1 MENDVVNRVAAV
13 VYRKENDGLRFLL
26 TQEASGYFTLPG
38 GGQEEYDVNIVATL
52 ERELMEE
59 LCISPLDYMVDRTD
73 HTIDFKYQ
81 KPTHPRFG
89 MRGRLHGFLVRVND
103 NVIPKAGDDIKS
115 VNWFSYEDALST
127 LEHQDNK
134 DMFLLVTKDLK

>member
-38 GGQEEYDVNIVATL
+38 GGQEEYDAGIIATL

-59 LCISPLDYMVDRTD
+59 LCLSPLNYMFDRTE
-73 HTIDFKYQ
+73 HTIDFKYE

-89 MRGRLHGFLVRVND
+89 MRGRLYGFLVRVND
-103 NVIPKAGDDIKS
+103 NVFPKAGDDIKS
-115 VNWFSYEDALST
+115 VNWFSYEDVLST